1 MAALQERNGS
11 FRLIF
16 WYYGKQHAF
25 TIGQV
30 SAEEANNTAATV
42 GNLLRGVEDGR
53 IKVPPGLDV
62 VAFLRQR
69 LATLNR
75 ESDQTP
81 EPAPRPRDETTLGIL
96 RDRYVTT
103 HSNGT
108 IEENSL
114 ATVRLHFSHICRK
127 LGDGFPLPE
136 LSLLRL
142 QEYIDSRA
150 RKGIS
155 PVTMRKEVAT
165 LRAAWNWGVPMGLT
179 SGLFPAKGLRYPKAT
194 EKPPFMTWTEIERAA
209 RSNGDAEELWEC
221 LYLELPE
228 IAELLDY
235 VRGAARQPWVYPM
248 FSLAAHTGA
257 RRSEMLRA
265 LVADVDFSGNT
276 VLIREKKRARGKRTS
291 RRVPLTPTLAAVLK
305 EWLAV
310 HPGGQYLFAQAKE
323 VARSKK
329 RSRTT
334 GHKGEKARASTFKGR
349 MAGVKARAVRPG
361 AGGLTKDEA
370 HDHLKRTLAESKWE
384 VLRGFHVLRHSFISA
399 CASKAVD
406 QRLIDEWVGH
416 TTEEMRKR
424 YRHLYPSAQQDAL
437 KTVFG

>member
-1 MAALQERNGS
+1 
-11 FRLIF
+11 LIF
-16 WYYGKQHAF
+16 WYHGKQHAF

-30 SAEEANNTAATV
+30 SKNEAEDTAATV
-42 GNLLRGVEDGR
+42 GNLLRGVDDGR
-53 IKVPPGLDV
+53 IRVPTGLDV
-62 VAFLRQR
+62 VAFIRQR

-75 ESDQTP
+75 ESDSTP

-96 RDRYVTT
+96 RDRYLTT

-114 ATVRLHFSHICRK
+114 ATVRLHFSHFCRK
-127 LGDGFPLPE
+127 LGDGFPLSE
-136 LSLLRL
+136 MSLLHL
-142 QEYIDSRA
+142 QDYVNA
-150 RKGIS
+150 RGKKGIS
-155 PVTMRKEVAT
+155 PVTMRKEIAT
-165 LRAAWNWGVPMGLT
+165 IRAAWNWGGQVGLT
-179 SGLFPAKGLRYPKAT
+179 SGQFPNKGLRYPKAT
-194 EKPPFMTWTEIERAA
+194 EKPPFMTWTEIERAV
-209 RSNGDAEELWEC
+209 RSGADAEDLWEC
-221 LYLELPE
+221 LYLTLPE
-228 IAELLDY
+228 ITELLDY
-235 VRGAARQPWVYPM
+235 VQGAARQPWVYPM
-248 FSLAAHTGA
+248 FSFAAHTGA

-265 LVADVDFSGNT
+265 LVSDVDFAGNT

-291 RRVPLTPTLAAVLK
+291 RRVPLTPTLAGVLK

-310 HPGGQYLFAQAKE
+310 HPGGKYLFAQAQE

-334 GHKGEKARASTFKGR
+334 GHKGEKARASTYMGR
-349 MAGVKARAVRPG
+349 MAGVKARAARP
-361 AGGLTKDEA
+361 APGGLTKDEA
-370 HDHLKRTLAESKWE
+370 HDHFKRTLAGSKWE

>member
-11 FRLIF
+11 FRVIF
-16 WYYGKQHAF
+16 WFHGKQNAF
-25 TIGQV
+25 TLGPV
-30 SAEEANNTAATV
+30 PKAEADDTAATV
-42 GNLLRGVEDGR
+42 TNLIRAVEDGR
-53 IKVPPGLDV
+53 IKVPAGLDI

-69 LATLNR
+69 LASLHR
-75 ESDQTP
+75 ETDDTP
-81 EPAPRPRDETTLGIL
+81 EPAPKPRDQTTIGIL

-114 ATVRLHFSHICRK
+114 GTIRLHFGHVCRF
-127 LGDGFPLPE
+127 LGEGFPLAE
-136 LSLLRL
+136 LTLLNL
-142 QEYIDSRA
+142 QEYVNA
-150 RKGIS
+150 RGKKRIS

-165 LRAAWNWGVPMGLT
+165 LRAAWNWGGPMGLT

-194 EKPPFMTWTEIERAA
+194 EKPPFMNWQEIERGIAGG
-209 RSNGDAEELWEC
+209 GDPEELWEC

-228 IAELLDY
+228 IAELLAH
-235 VRGAARQPWVYPM
+235 VKEGARQPWVYPM
-248 FSLAAHTGA
+248 FSFAAHTGA

-265 LVADVDFSGNT
+265 LVTDVDFAGNT
-276 VLIREKKRARGKRTS
+276 VLIREKKKARGKRTS

-310 HPGGQYLFAQAKE
+310 HPGGRYLFSQAQE

-334 GHKGEKARASTFKGR
+334 GHKGEKARPSTYKGR
-349 MAGVKARAVRPG
+349 MATVKARAVRLAPG
-361 AGGLTKDEA
+361 PLTKDEA
-370 HDHLKRTLAESKWE
+370 HDHFKRTLLGSKWE
-384 VLRGFHVLRHSFISA
+384 VLRGYHVLRHSFISA
-399 CASKAVD
+399 CASKGVD

-424 YRHLYPSAQQDAL
+424 YRHLYPSAQADAL